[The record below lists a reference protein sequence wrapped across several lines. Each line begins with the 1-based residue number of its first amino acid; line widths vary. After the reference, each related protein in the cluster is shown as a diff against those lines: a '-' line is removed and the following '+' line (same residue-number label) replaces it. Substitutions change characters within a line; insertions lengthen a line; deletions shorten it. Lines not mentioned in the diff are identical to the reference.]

1 MTSTRQ
7 GRRQRRIARRRQE
20 ILAAAARVLAQKGYA
35 GATTK
40 EIAEEADV
48 AEGTLYNYFGG
59 KREILRAIAVETEAP
74 MEEALLSTGALENR
88 EAMVILFER
97 AFDLVEERL
106 SFIRALWTEAWTD
119 DLILQEFVVAR
130 LGRISDQIKAFIA
143 RRVDDGTFRPVDPA
157 LGAQL
162 VMGMFFG
169 VVAPALR
176 GVQPMPPPPE
186 RRELA
191 ETIVDLLLDGVR
203 IRHE

>member
-1 MTSTRQ
+1 MAPTRQ

-20 ILAAAARVLAQKGYA
+20 ILAAAAHIFAQKGYA
-35 GATTK
+35 GTTTK

-59 KREILRAIAVETEAP
+59 KREILHAIAVETKAP
-74 MEEALLSTGALENR
+74 MEEALLGTGALENR
-88 EAMVILFER
+88 EAMVVLFER
-97 AFDLVEERL
+97 AFDLVEARM

-119 DLILQEFVVAR
+119 DLILHEYVIAR
-130 LGRISDQIKAFIA
+130 LGRVSEQIQAYIA
-143 RRVDDGTFRPVDPA
+143 KRVADGTFRPVAPT

-162 VMGMFFG
+162 VMGMFLG
-169 VVAPALR
+169 LVLPALR
-176 GVQPMPPPPE
+176 GMQPLAPASE

-203 IRHE
+203 IRQE

>member
-1 MTSTRQ
+1 MDQ
-7 GRRQRRIARRRQE
+7 GRRQRRIARRRRE
-20 ILAAAARVLAQKGYA
+20 ILAAAARIFAHKGYA

-48 AEGTLYNYFGG
+48 AEGTLYNYFRG

-74 MEEALLSTGALENR
+74 MEEALLSTGTLENR
-88 EAMVILFER
+88 EAMIVLFER
-97 AFDLVEERL
+97 AFDLVEARM
-106 SFIRALWTEAWTD
+106 SFIQALWTEAWTD

-130 LGRISDQIKAFIA
+130 LERLTEQIKAFIA
-143 RRVDDGTFRPVDPA
+143 KRVEDGSFRPIAPA

-162 VMGMFFG
+162 VMGMFLG
-169 VVAPALR
+169 LVLPALR
-176 GVQPMPPPPE
+176 GVRPMPPPAE

-203 IRHE
+203 IRQE

>member
-1 MTSTRQ
+1 MDQ

-20 ILAAAARVLAQKGYA
+20 ILTAAARIFAQKGYA

-40 EIAEEADV
+40 EIAEQADV

-74 MEEALLSTGALENR
+74 MEEALLSTGTLENR
-88 EAMVILFER
+88 EAMVVLFER
-97 AFDLVEERL
+97 AFDLVEARL

-119 DLILQEFVVAR
+119 DLILKEFVIAR
-130 LGRISDQIKAFIA
+130 LGRVSEQIQTFIA
-143 RRVDDGTFRPVDPA
+143 KRVANSTFRPISPA

-162 VMGMFFG
+162 VMGMFLG
-169 VVAPALR
+169 LVLPALR
-176 GVQPMPPPPE
+176 GVRPMPLPPE